1 MENLKYS
8 DDNDR
13 SYGAAGMA
21 IGLVV
26 YDGEDMLAS
35 ITLDGDPND
44 MVSMSPDFY
53 FAGNPGVSA
62 KTAWKRKQSGG
73 KRRKRVTR
81 EKVEEK
87 DRSTILRRRR

>member
-35 ITLDGDPND
+35 ITLGGD
-44 MVSMSPDFY
+44 
-53 FAGNPGVSA
+53 
-62 KTAWKRKQSGG
+62 
-73 KRRKRVTR
+73 
-81 EKVEEK
+81 
-87 DRSTILRRRR
+87 